1 MSYTDQL
8 GREIRLNSEKSTLR
22 IVSIVPSQTEF
33 LFDIGLAENIV
44 GITKFCI
51 HPSYA
56 LKEKNIVGGTKN
68 INIQKIIDLK
78 ADIVIANKEENE
90 QSQIEE
96 LMKHVPVW
104 ISDIYTLDDAY
115 QMMLSLGDLFDKS
128 TESKALV
135 TEIRNSFEH
144 FQALK
149 TNKKV
154 AYFIWRGPYML
165 AGENTFINHLLEKMG
180 YENIAL
186 TSTNKSRYPEINAE
200 ELHTLQPE
208 IIYLSSEP
216 YPFKEKHLQ
225 ELQEICPNAQIQ
237 LVDGELFSWYGS
249 RLKHSAAYMQSL
261 LSI

>member
-8 GREIRLNSEKSTLR
+8 GREITLNSEKGTLR

-56 LKEKNIVGGTKN
+56 IKEKSIVGGTKN

-96 LMKHVPVW
+96 LMKLVPVW
-104 ISDIYTLDDAY
+104 ISDIYTLEDAY
-115 QMMLSLGDLFDKS
+115 QMMLSVGEMFDKG
-128 TESKALV
+128 TEAAALV
-135 TEIRNSFEH
+135 TEIKNSFDYVKPLTT
-144 FQALK
+144 A
-149 TNKKV
+149 KKV
-154 AYFIWRGPYML
+154 AYFIWRGPHML
-165 AGENTFINHLLEKMG
+165 AGQNTFINHLLERMG
-180 YENIAL
+180 FENIAL
-186 TSTNKSRYPEINAE
+186 VCTNKSRYPEINAE
-200 ELHTLQPE
+200 ELHALQPE

-249 RLKHSAAYMQSL
+249 RLQHSAAYLQSL
-261 LSI
+261 LSV